1 MAAPWPGL
9 QFANGTFPDYLHHDE
24 APASTRY
31 GEAMLGY
38 GLLMTGV
45 REDDDALIDAG
56 LRGVTWFV
64 GQADLQRD
72 HPSVF
77 ANAAVASAYNFARAH
92 VAGRPQFD
100 DHRADWEQW
109 LQRAKLLWLPDT
121 AHYANKY
128 LVEVIAVLELVASG
142 LDSAVSGSVLAHEA
156 TARGLAEDLVNV
168 RVPALADAG
177 AFAVGDKRAYFLSD
191 PEGGNPLA
199 YQALS
204 LGMYGRA
211 VVLAGR
217 PGHGR
222 GQGHAA
228 AGRAVDVGADGA
240 RRRRGLPRTLA
251 GAGLDARADRRRR
264 RRRRWLCADAS
275 AARYRPVGQR
285 ALVRLRD
292 AYGTGAKGL
301 YLTPSLREDLRDRLP
316 RRRHLRRRRGL
327 QRPDAVACNWAT
339 DLRDDDGAPRRRAT
353 APTATVR
360 AAAVQDRVRRRAP
373 RRPVVRRPRG
383 GQDRGRRPA
392 LRLRPRGAQGARRG
406 RRLGRRRAAAA
417 AHAHRARQR
426 RAGAAALGRRR
437 VARGR
442 GGSTSPPT
450 ARSPSPAG
458 SAPRRGSGCGAACAS
473 ASSPTRAACG

>member
-45 REDDDALIDAG
+45 LENDDALIDAG

-100 DHRADWEQW
+100 DARADWEQW
-109 LQRAKLLWLPDT
+109 LQRARLLWLPDT

-142 LDSAVSGSVLAHEA
+142 LDSTVSGSVLAHDA

-211 VVLAGR
+211 VALLGDRATER
-217 PGHGR
+217 PRPRCGWSR
-222 GQGHAA
+222 S
-228 AGRAVDVGADGA
+228 
-240 RRRRGLPRTLA
+240 RRG
-251 GAGLDARADRRRR
+251 G
-264 RRRRWLCADAS
+264 
-275 AARYRPVGQR
+275 
-285 ALVRLRD
+285 
-292 AYGTGAKGL
+292 
-301 YLTPSLREDLRDRLP
+301 
-316 RRRHLRRRRGL
+316 
-327 QRPDAVACNWAT
+327 
-339 DLRDDDGAPRRRAT
+339 
-353 APTATVR
+353 
-360 AAAVQDRVRRRAP
+360 
-373 RRPVVRRPRG
+373 
-383 GQDRGRRPA
+383 
-392 LRLRPRGAQGARRG
+392 
-406 RRLGRRRAAAA
+406 
-417 AHAHRARQR
+417 
-426 RAGAAALGRRR
+426 
-437 VARGR
+437 
-442 GGSTSPPT
+442 
-450 ARSPSPAG
+450 
-458 SAPRRGSGCGAACAS
+458 
-473 ASSPTRAACG
+473 